1 MILMV
6 SADTKDVEATG
17 KISYKSETLQEG
29 LCMTAGIRTAEVSG
43 EALTRLQAEQA
54 SRAEEEERGRMARQ
68 AQEAAAAKE
77 RAAAEDSGAAETAE
91 EAAEEAAAETGRI
104 YEVSEEDYDALLR
117 LVEAEASG
125 EDIKGKLL
133 VANVVEKGAKT
144 RKIYLPAGTTWYDM
158 NDNLRAYAGGQ
169 IMLLWPEWNWFGLA
183 QAGLFFLTGLWLL
196 LTGLAHLGEE
206 LTPPTRSAVLGVGA
220 TLGFYLL
227 TVGRFGFAPSSVQRI
242 GPTVEVFSALLAL
255 LLSTALV
262 RLLYVGQVRSARW
275 LYFLGFAAFLLCTCL
290 ELPQTFLSWRNGA
303 DGLADLAL
311 SLLLALIGLAGLG
324 AAWAVSGRREEQLTD
339 EDG

>member
-1 MILMV
+1 MLGLAGMILMV

-43 EALTRLQAEQA
+43 EALTRLQAERA

-91 EAAEEAAAETGRI
+91 ETAEKAAAETGRI

-133 VANVVEKGAKT
+133 VANVVLNRVKSGAFPDTIKEVIYQRQNGRAQFSPVAT
-144 RKIYLPAGTTWYDM
+144 GKIDRVAVSEETVEAVERALCGEDESAGALYFVAPAYADAGNHQWFR
-158 NDNLRAYAGGQ
+158 DNLTLLFSYEGHEFYA
-169 IMLLWPEWNWFGLA
+169 
-183 QAGLFFLTGLWLL
+183 
-196 LTGLAHLGEE
+196 
-206 LTPPTRSAVLGVGA
+206 
-220 TLGFYLL
+220 
-227 TVGRFGFAPSSVQRI
+227 
-242 GPTVEVFSALLAL
+242 
-255 LLSTALV
+255 
-262 RLLYVGQVRSARW
+262 
-275 LYFLGFAAFLLCTCL
+275 
-290 ELPQTFLSWRNGA
+290 
-303 DGLADLAL
+303 
-311 SLLLALIGLAGLG
+311 
-324 AAWAVSGRREEQLTD
+324 
-339 EDG
+339 

>member
-1 MILMV
+1 MLGLAGMILMV

-29 LCMTAGIRTAEVSG
+29 LCVTAGIRTAEVSG
-43 EALTRLQAEQA
+43 EALTRLQAERA

-133 VANVVEKGAKT
+133 VANVVLNRVQSGAFPDTIKEVIYQRQNGRAQFSPVAT
-144 RKIYLPAGTTWYDM
+144 GKIDRVAVSEETVEAVERALCGEDESAGALYFVAPAYADAGNHQWFR
-158 NDNLRAYAGGQ
+158 DNLTLLFSYEGHEFYA
-169 IMLLWPEWNWFGLA
+169 
-183 QAGLFFLTGLWLL
+183 
-196 LTGLAHLGEE
+196 
-206 LTPPTRSAVLGVGA
+206 
-220 TLGFYLL
+220 
-227 TVGRFGFAPSSVQRI
+227 
-242 GPTVEVFSALLAL
+242 
-255 LLSTALV
+255 
-262 RLLYVGQVRSARW
+262 
-275 LYFLGFAAFLLCTCL
+275 
-290 ELPQTFLSWRNGA
+290 
-303 DGLADLAL
+303 
-311 SLLLALIGLAGLG
+311 
-324 AAWAVSGRREEQLTD
+324 
-339 EDG
+339 

>member
-1 MILMV
+1 MVLGLAGMLLMV

-17 KISYKSETLQEG
+17 KISYKSETVQEG

-91 EAAEEAAAETGRI
+91 ETAEKAAAETGRI

-133 VANVVEKGAKT
+133 VANVVLNRVKSGAFPDTIKEVIYQRQNGRAQFSPVAT
-144 RKIYLPAGTTWYDM
+144 GKIDRVAVSEETVEAVERALCGEDESAGALYFVAPAYADAGNHQWFR
-158 NDNLRAYAGGQ
+158 DNLTLLFSYEGHEFYA
-169 IMLLWPEWNWFGLA
+169 
-183 QAGLFFLTGLWLL
+183 
-196 LTGLAHLGEE
+196 
-206 LTPPTRSAVLGVGA
+206 
-220 TLGFYLL
+220 
-227 TVGRFGFAPSSVQRI
+227 
-242 GPTVEVFSALLAL
+242 
-255 LLSTALV
+255 
-262 RLLYVGQVRSARW
+262 
-275 LYFLGFAAFLLCTCL
+275 
-290 ELPQTFLSWRNGA
+290 
-303 DGLADLAL
+303 
-311 SLLLALIGLAGLG
+311 
-324 AAWAVSGRREEQLTD
+324 
-339 EDG
+339 

>member
-1 MILMV
+1 MLGLAGMILMV

-54 SRAEEEERGRMARQ
+54 SRAEEEERGWMARQ

-91 EAAEEAAAETGRI
+91 EAAQEAAAETVRI

-133 VANVVEKGAKT
+133 VANVVLNRVKSGAFPDTIKEVIYQRQNGRAQFSPVAT
-144 RKIYLPAGTTWYDM
+144 GKIDRVAVSEETVEAVERALCGEDESAGALYFVAPAYADAGNHQWFR
-158 NDNLRAYAGGQ
+158 DNLTLLFSYEGHEFYA
-169 IMLLWPEWNWFGLA
+169 
-183 QAGLFFLTGLWLL
+183 
-196 LTGLAHLGEE
+196 
-206 LTPPTRSAVLGVGA
+206 
-220 TLGFYLL
+220 
-227 TVGRFGFAPSSVQRI
+227 
-242 GPTVEVFSALLAL
+242 
-255 LLSTALV
+255 
-262 RLLYVGQVRSARW
+262 
-275 LYFLGFAAFLLCTCL
+275 
-290 ELPQTFLSWRNGA
+290 
-303 DGLADLAL
+303 
-311 SLLLALIGLAGLG
+311 
-324 AAWAVSGRREEQLTD
+324 
-339 EDG
+339 

>member
-1 MILMV
+1 MLGLAGMILMV

-91 EAAEEAAAETGRI
+91 EAAQEAAAETGRI

-133 VANVVEKGAKT
+133 VANVVLNRVKSGVFPDTIKEVIYQRQNGRAQFSPVATGKIDRVAVSEETVEAVERALCGEDESAGAL
-144 RKIYLPAGTTWYDM
+144 YFVAPAYADAGNHQWFR
-158 NDNLRAYAGGQ
+158 DNLTLLFSYEGHEFYA
-169 IMLLWPEWNWFGLA
+169 
-183 QAGLFFLTGLWLL
+183 
-196 LTGLAHLGEE
+196 
-206 LTPPTRSAVLGVGA
+206 
-220 TLGFYLL
+220 
-227 TVGRFGFAPSSVQRI
+227 
-242 GPTVEVFSALLAL
+242 
-255 LLSTALV
+255 
-262 RLLYVGQVRSARW
+262 
-275 LYFLGFAAFLLCTCL
+275 
-290 ELPQTFLSWRNGA
+290 
-303 DGLADLAL
+303 
-311 SLLLALIGLAGLG
+311 
-324 AAWAVSGRREEQLTD
+324 
-339 EDG
+339 

>member
-1 MILMV
+1 MLGLAGMILMV

-17 KISYKSETLQEG
+17 KISYKSKTLQEG

-133 VANVVEKGAKT
+133 VANVVLNRVKSGAFPDTVKEVIYQRQNGRAQFSPVAT
-144 RKIYLPAGTTWYDM
+144 GKIDRVAVSEETVEAVERALCGEDESAGALYFVAPAYADAGNHQWFR
-158 NDNLRAYAGGQ
+158 DNLTLLFSYEGHEFYA
-169 IMLLWPEWNWFGLA
+169 
-183 QAGLFFLTGLWLL
+183 
-196 LTGLAHLGEE
+196 
-206 LTPPTRSAVLGVGA
+206 
-220 TLGFYLL
+220 
-227 TVGRFGFAPSSVQRI
+227 
-242 GPTVEVFSALLAL
+242 
-255 LLSTALV
+255 
-262 RLLYVGQVRSARW
+262 
-275 LYFLGFAAFLLCTCL
+275 
-290 ELPQTFLSWRNGA
+290 
-303 DGLADLAL
+303 
-311 SLLLALIGLAGLG
+311 
-324 AAWAVSGRREEQLTD
+324 
-339 EDG
+339 

>member
-1 MILMV
+1 MLGLAGMILMV

-43 EALTRLQAEQA
+43 EALTRLQAERA

-91 EAAEEAAAETGRI
+91 ETAEKAAAETGRI

-133 VANVVEKGAKT
+133 VANVVLNRVKSGVFPDTIKEVIYQRQNGRAQFSPVATGKIDRVAVSEETVEAVERALCGEDESAGAL
-144 RKIYLPAGTTWYDM
+144 YFVAPAYADAGNHQWFR
-158 NDNLRAYAGGQ
+158 DNLTLLFSYEGHEFYA
-169 IMLLWPEWNWFGLA
+169 
-183 QAGLFFLTGLWLL
+183 
-196 LTGLAHLGEE
+196 
-206 LTPPTRSAVLGVGA
+206 
-220 TLGFYLL
+220 
-227 TVGRFGFAPSSVQRI
+227 
-242 GPTVEVFSALLAL
+242 
-255 LLSTALV
+255 
-262 RLLYVGQVRSARW
+262 
-275 LYFLGFAAFLLCTCL
+275 
-290 ELPQTFLSWRNGA
+290 
-303 DGLADLAL
+303 
-311 SLLLALIGLAGLG
+311 
-324 AAWAVSGRREEQLTD
+324 
-339 EDG
+339 

>member
-1 MILMV
+1 MLGLAGMILMV

-91 EAAEEAAAETGRI
+91 EAAEEAAAETGRL

-133 VANVVEKGAKT
+133 VANVVLNRVKSGAFPDTIKEVIYQRQNGRAQFSPVAT
-144 RKIYLPAGTTWYDM
+144 GKIDRVAVSEETVEAVERALCGEDESAGALYFVAPAYADAGNHQWFR
-158 NDNLRAYAGGQ
+158 DNLTLLFSYEGHEFYA
-169 IMLLWPEWNWFGLA
+169 
-183 QAGLFFLTGLWLL
+183 
-196 LTGLAHLGEE
+196 
-206 LTPPTRSAVLGVGA
+206 
-220 TLGFYLL
+220 
-227 TVGRFGFAPSSVQRI
+227 
-242 GPTVEVFSALLAL
+242 
-255 LLSTALV
+255 
-262 RLLYVGQVRSARW
+262 
-275 LYFLGFAAFLLCTCL
+275 
-290 ELPQTFLSWRNGA
+290 
-303 DGLADLAL
+303 
-311 SLLLALIGLAGLG
+311 
-324 AAWAVSGRREEQLTD
+324 
-339 EDG
+339 